1 MRAVVAGV
9 GLRAAHVLTIFKE
22 QMPELVFDGYV
33 DPQPGFLDA
42 IGTDTPAFETVEE
55 MLAATDP
62 ELFFI
67 FSPNG
72 YHLDH
77 IRAGLQAGVRM
88 FAEKPIVTTE
98 DESFALAELLAE
110 YGSDQVMV
118 GLVLRYSQHMVDLR
132 ASLDVLGPI
141 ASIEASEY
149 IAPYHGAFFMRDW
162 RRKEGLSGG
171 FMLEK
176 CCHDLDIYN
185 MIMGARPMQ
194 VASFGGNRSFLP
206 EHAPTSNAE
215 AQIMHQKASIWE
227 SADDPFSSDAD
238 IIDFQT
244 AMVQYENGAALS
256 FHTSLN
262 VPDEHRRF
270 CVLGALGMA
279 EGDFV
284 RGGLKITARDGTTV
298 QEFDYTQMAKERRS
312 AHYGADHMMVAE
324 VVEYLQG
331 RSAALKVGVLDAL
344 EAGLLALA
352 IDRARKTGQVVSMA
366 DIWARYDSYGLR
378 G

>member
-1 MRAVVAGV
+1 
-9 GLRAAHVLTIFKE
+9 
-22 QMPELVFDGYV
+22 
-33 DPQPGFLDA
+33 
-42 IGTDTPAFETVEE
+42 
-55 MLAATDP
+55 
-62 ELFFI
+62 
-67 FSPNG
+67 
-72 YHLDH
+72 
-77 IRAGLQAGVRM
+77 
-88 FAEKPIVTTE
+88 
-98 DESFALAELLAE
+98 
-110 YGSDQVMV
+110 
-118 GLVLRYSQHMVDLR
+118 
-132 ASLDVLGPI
+132 
-141 ASIEASEY
+141 
-149 IAPYHGAFFMRDW
+149 
-162 RRKEGLSGG
+162 
-171 FMLEK
+171 
-176 CCHDLDIYN
+176 
-185 MIMGARPMQ
+185 
-194 VASFGGNRSFLP
+194 
-206 EHAPTSNAE
+206 
-215 AQIMHQKASIWE
+215 MHQKASIWE